1 MNPRQEILQLLFD
14 SCVFEGNFS
23 ELARTLGYTSESRST
38 IERVRRG
45 RSELTAKTL
54 DALYDKI
61 KEEYIVSDS
70 DIATIAQSV
79 AYAKNLYAHMRDLY
93 GTGDEWHNLIFG
105 ILVTENYTVRPE
117 ISEELITELK
127 ELKLQEPEI
136 YYGML
141 AHFFIIS
148 KGISPYTKREH
159 KQLATQLYEL
169 NDFLHE
175 LYPGSNRSYESAKE
189 SIKINLAD
197 EHLTILKLIYN
208 FRHIIRG
215 YVDNNYYENFLR
227 EMGTLLNVGN
237 DSFWIAPGETFH
249 EGCELWYLGVIP
261 TKSQHHGAYTA
272 MRLKAKTP
280 ATDSFELTA
289 AYNIM
294 FIIDENYGN
303 MHIMQ
308 AYEISTG
315 KVEYALFSYDESR
328 RLLELNFEEAPARTF
343 NLPEQLECI
352 NHTAP
357 TGKNEKVWANI
368 TGKLLNEKCFK
379 FILAAANSSSNS
391 NIEYLVDY
399 DVTNVCI
406 DRKQVTVTIKNG
418 EEEKCYS
425 IPIDSHPFFKE
436 LTPFEFASVVR
447 YKNTNELAVAWNN
460 LGLNVPLKEFAG

>member
-23 ELARTLGYTSESRST
+23 ELACTLGYTSESRST
-38 IERVRRG
+38 IDRVRRG
-45 RSELTAKTL
+45 RSKLTAKTL

-141 AHFFIIS
+141 AHFIIIS

-249 EGCELWYLGVIP
+249 KGCELWYLGVIP

-328 RLLELNFEEAPARTF
+328 RLLELNFEEVPARTF

-368 TGKLLNEKCFK
+368 TGKLLDEKCFK

-406 DRKQVTVTIKNG
+406 DRQQVTVTIKNG

-460 LGLNVPLKEFAG
+460 LGQNIPLKEFAG